1 LRDSLADR
9 WLRTGNVGRN
19 PDSRNQ
25 HLAESLAAGGAV
37 GLFPLS
43 KERLFS
49 NVISSSF
56 IDEVAM
62 RSRIGFLFVTLLA
75 LPLLGQAVA
84 KQGSVADLKQSE
96 FSSPLVIEL
105 PLARLKL
112 EEPGNVYPF
121 TDQEKFVCD
130 GVSLP
135 LILITKSTTWSKR
148 VKLTIKATAYVRPSF
163 DRKVAVLCSISD
175 GTSVIGAVTELQ
187 ISAKEKQYRSD
198 SGSWELS
205 KEAFDN
211 LVKGDSPGRLKLVMT
226 VTPDR

>member
-1 LRDSLADR
+1 
-9 WLRTGNVGRN
+9 
-19 PDSRNQ
+19 
-25 HLAESLAAGGAV
+25 
-37 GLFPLS
+37 
-43 KERLFS
+43 
-49 NVISSSF
+49 
-56 IDEVAM
+56 M

-75 LPLLGQAVA
+75 LPLLGQATA

-105 PLARLKL
+105 PLARLKV

-121 TDQEKFVCD
+121 TDQQQFVCD

-135 LILITKSTTWSKR
+135 IILITKSTTWSKR

-163 DRKVAVLCSISD
+163 DRKVTIQCSINGVTGLV
-175 GTSVIGAVTELQ
+175 GTVAVLQ

-198 SGSWELS
+198 SESLELS
-205 KEAFDN
+205 QTEFDS
-211 LVKGDSPGRLKLVMT
+211 LLKGDSPGKLKLVMS